1 VNRIFFT
8 YTLHNFR
15 FGEIRR
21 RSHPSSLAILMA
33 RLAWTCS
40 CATSAISRDRSPV
53 PSRRRWPCEVIRLT
67 QAEVEAHPAW
77 QSFGDQA
84 ADHPPMRGWLATA
97 VCGEGSYRHGLVRLS
112 DKGGEGDFTAED
124 EVRLRALAELVG
136 VALDALRF
144 SHEHAAA

>member
-21 RSHPSSLAILMA
+21 RSPPSSLAILMA

-40 CATSAISRDRSPV
+40 CATSAISRDRY
-53 PSRRRWPCEVIRLT
+53 EV
-67 QAEVEAHPAW
+67 
-77 QSFGDQA
+77 
-84 ADHPPMRGWLATA
+84 ADTA
-97 VCGEGSYRHGLVRLS
+97 VCGEGSYRYGLLQS

-124 EVRLRALAELVG
+124 EVRLRELAELVG
-136 VALDALRF
+136 AALDALRF
-144 SHEHAAA
+144 SHERAAA